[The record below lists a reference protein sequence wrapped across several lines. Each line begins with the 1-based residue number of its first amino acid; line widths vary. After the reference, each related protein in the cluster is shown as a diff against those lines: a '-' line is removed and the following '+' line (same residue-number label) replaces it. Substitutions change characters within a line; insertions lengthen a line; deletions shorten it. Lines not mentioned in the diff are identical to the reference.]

1 MNEINKK
8 YSKYNDFRVSLRRIC
23 ESLRFVKKNVA
34 RARSWTLEHEQRA
47 ELKNAI
53 IGSIIDAS
61 YEIGV
66 LRGKLE
72 EWEQQ
77 GFNVCGLA
85 RKLDGVQAN
94 VVHYRDNLRLLIQE
108 DL

>member
-34 RARSWTLEHEQRA
+34 RAKSWTLEHEQRA
-47 ELKNAI
+47 ELKNKI
-53 IGSIIDAS
+53 IGSIIDSS

-72 EWEQQ
+72 EWECQ

-94 VVHYRDNLRLLIQE
+94 VVHYRDNLRLLIEE